1 MTCLPSTPWIST
13 EPTTQE
19 MESALLEYSTRP
31 STSSKLYKLIWY
43 PTVVRQNVF
52 LLLSQLAIKNNTKI
66 NWNKYFSL
74 LLGPQQIR
82 TDMTDRKRDN
92 PALMPIK
99 ILLVVHPSQ
108 VVKNLK
114 SAMVPTMVMAKHNK
128 VHMEDTVR
136 CNKKETTQMINYL
149 NFSAEKRMMIDWL

>member
-1 MTCLPSTPWIST
+1 
-13 EPTTQE
+13 
-19 MESALLEYSTRP
+19 
-31 STSSKLYKLIWY
+31 
-43 PTVVRQNVF
+43 
-52 LLLSQLAIKNNTKI
+52 
-66 NWNKYFSL
+66 
-74 LLGPQQIR
+74 
-82 TDMTDRKRDN
+82 MTDRKRDN

-149 NFSAEKRMMIDWL
+149 NFSAEKRMIHWL